1 MTDSPPPSGR
11 PESAKAALFV
21 LFRPV
26 VFTTCAIGL
35 TLGALLLLH
44 RGGPSPG
51 PDPAPQVAETPVILP
66 DPAPPPP
73 PVTEADLKS
82 FNADDFKGFQA
93 GQPPGQANGQAGPQ
107 PQSADSE
114 PPAPDRYQLTLRLEK
129 GDTIEKMLADIDVA
143 DADAKQIASA
153 LQSVLKKRRIAVGEE
168 IELELQTAPGQ
179 PDAPQVLSLSVRPQP
194 EHEYI
199 VKRRDDGSYGGE
211 EKIYRVSPRIVR
223 AQGERHGSLQQ
234 SAIAANVPPQAMLE
248 FIRALTYDVD
258 FQRELKEGQKFTVLL
273 EQQVTSDGKITDPGR
288 LLAGEL
294 HLGKRTVTVIRFRP
308 HNGADQFYNPKGE
321 SVVRSFL
328 RTPMDASHVTSRFG
342 MREHPILGY
351 SAMHTGVDFGAP
363 MGTPILAAGAGRVV
377 MAGYNGGYGLFVKLE
392 HTRDIGTGYGHMS
405 RLGPGIKPGVAV
417 RQGQVIGFVG
427 STGMSTGPHLHY
439 EFYRGGHPVNPLAQK
454 FAMQASLGGKDLTRF
469 QGLARQYLAQFKTAP
484 SATAS
489 KPESTAEPAPKAVRA
504 KRQTANESSQPNI
517 AARSR
522 MVPKKR
528 VDTTLAPSQPAASDG
543 GAASKPV
550 VKHKSKATAH
560 ATHKHKTTKKVAAH
574 HPHKKK
580 AATVRH
586 KKAKPAEI
594 PQVATGN

>member
-1 MTDSPPPSGR
+1 M
-11 PESAKAALFV
+11 
-21 LFRPV
+21 
-26 VFTTCAIGL
+26 
-35 TLGALLLLH
+35 
-44 RGGPSPG
+44 
-51 PDPAPQVAETPVILP
+51 AETPVILP
-66 DPAPPPP
+66 DPDPAPA
-73 PVTEADLKS
+73 VTDA
-82 FNADDFKGFQA
+82 DFKTFSANDFRGFQA
-93 GQPPGQANGQAGPQ
+93 GQPAGQAGQ
-107 PQSADSE
+107 QSQQSTDSE

-129 GDTIEKMLADIDVA
+129 GDTIEKMLADIDVPA
-143 DADAKQIASA
+143 ADAKQIAGA

-168 IELELQTAPGQ
+168 IELELQTLPNQ
-179 PDAPQVLSLSVRPQP
+179 PDAPQLLSLSVRPQP

-199 VKRRDDGSYGGE
+199 VKRHDDGSYGGE

-234 SAIAANVPPQAMLE
+234 SGIAANVPSQAMLE
-248 FIRALTYDVD
+248 FIRALAYDVD

-328 RTPMDASHVTSRFG
+328 RTPMDASHITSRFG

-405 RLGPGIKPGVAV
+405 RLGPGIKPGVTV

-454 FAMQASLGGKDLTRF
+454 FAMQASLSGKDLARF
-469 QGLARQYLAQFKTAP
+469 QGFARQYLTQFKTAP
-484 SATAS
+484 AATAS
-489 KPESTAEPAPKAVRA
+489 KPETTDEPSAPKAR
-504 KRQTANESSQPNI
+504 RQTATESGQPNI

-522 MVPKKR
+522 IVPRKR
-528 VDTTLAPSQPAASDG
+528 TDTAVAPSSPASIDG
-543 GAASKPV
+543 TAVSKPS

-560 ATHKHKTTKKVAAH
+560 KHKTTKKAVAH
-574 HPHKKK
+574 HPHKTKV
-580 AATVRH
+580 ATTKH
-586 KKAKPAEI
+586 KKPRPTAT
-594 PQVATGN
+594 PQVATDN

>member
-11 PESAKAALFV
+11 PGSAKTALFV

-26 VFTTCAIGL
+26 LFTTCAIGL
-35 TLGALLLLH
+35 TLGALVLLH
-44 RGGPSPG
+44 RGSPPSAPPAQMAETPLILPD
-51 PDPAPQVAETPVILP
+51 PDPAPA
-66 DPAPPPP
+66 
-73 PVTEADLKS
+73 VTDA
-82 FNADDFKGFQA
+82 DFKTFSANDFRGFQTGQPVGQA
-93 GQPPGQANGQAGPQ
+93 GQ
-107 PQSADSE
+107 QSQQSTDSE

-129 GDTIEKMLADIDVA
+129 GDTIEKMLADIDVPA
-143 DADAKQIASA
+143 ADAKQIASA

-168 IELELQTAPGQ
+168 IELELQTLPNQ
-179 PDAPQVLSLSVRPQP
+179 PDAPQLLSLSVRPQP

-199 VKRRDDGSYGGE
+199 VKRHDDGSYGGE

-234 SAIAANVPPQAMLE
+234 SGIAANVPSQAMLE
-248 FIRALTYDVD
+248 FIRALAYDVD

-328 RTPMDASHVTSRFG
+328 RTPMDASHITSRFG

-405 RLGPGIKPGVAV
+405 RLGPGIKPGVTV

-454 FAMQASLGGKDLTRF
+454 FAMQASLSGKDLARF
-469 QGLARQYLAQFKTAP
+469 QGFARQYLTQFKTAP
-484 SATAS
+484 AATAS
-489 KPESTAEPAPKAVRA
+489 KPETTDEPPAPKAR
-504 KRQTANESSQPNI
+504 RQTATESGQPNI

-522 MVPKKR
+522 IVPRKR
-528 VDTTLAPSQPAASDG
+528 TDTAVAPSSPTSTGDTAV
-543 GAASKPV
+543 SKPS

-560 ATHKHKTTKKVAAH
+560 KHKTTKKAVAH
-574 HPHKKK
+574 YPHKTKV
-580 AATVRH
+580 ATIKH
-586 KKAKPAEI
+586 KKPRPTAT
-594 PQVATGN
+594 PQVATDN

>member
-11 PESAKAALFV
+11 PESARTALFV
-21 LFRPV
+21 LLRPV
-26 VFTTCAIGL
+26 VFTIGAIGL
-35 TLGALLLLH
+35 TLGALVLLH
-44 RGGPSPG
+44 KGSPSP
-51 PDPAPQVAETPVILP
+51 PAQVAETPVVLP
-66 DPAPPPP
+66 DPDPLPP
-73 PVTEADLKS
+73 PVTEADLRS
-82 FNADDFKGFQA
+82 FNANDFKGFQA
-93 GQPPGQANGQAGPQ
+93 GQPPGQATGGQQ
-107 PQSADSE
+107 PRQSADSE

-223 AQGERHGSLQQ
+223 AQGERHGSLQE

-273 EQQVTSDGKITDPGR
+273 EQQVTSDGKITHPGR

-308 HNGADQFYNPKGE
+308 HNGADQFYNPRGE

-454 FAMQASLGGKDLTRF
+454 FAMQASLGGKDLARF
-469 QGLARQYLAQFKTAP
+469 QGLARQYLTQFKTAP
-484 SATAS
+484 AATAS
-489 KPESTAEPAPKAVRA
+489 KPEGTGEPPAPKAGRA

-522 MVPKKR
+522 LIPKKHI
-528 VDTTLAPSQPAASDG
+528 DTTVASNQTVPSDTAV
-543 GAASKPV
+543 SKPA

-574 HPHKKK
+574 HPHKTKV
-580 AATVRH
+580 AATSH
-586 KKAKPAEI
+586 KKPKPAAT
-594 PQVATGN
+594 PQPSTGN

>member
-11 PESAKAALFV
+11 PESAKVALFV
-21 LFRPV
+21 LLRPV
-26 VFTTCAIGL
+26 VFAVGAIGL

-44 RGGPSPG
+44 RGSP
-51 PDPAPQVAETPVILP
+51 PPPPASQMAETPVFMP
-66 DPAPPPP
+66 DPGPPPP
-73 PVTEADLKS
+73 AVTDADFKS
-82 FNADDFKGFQA
+82 FTANDFKGFQA
-93 GQPPGQANGQAGPQ
+93 GPPPGQPGQPTQQ
-107 PQSADSE
+107 PEE
-114 PPAPDRYQLTLRLEK
+114 PPAPDHYQLTLRLEK
-129 GDTIEKMLADIDVA
+129 GDTIEKMLVDIDVPE
-143 DADAKQIASA
+143 ADAKQIATA
-153 LQSVLKKRRIAVGEE
+153 LQAVLKKRRIAVGEE
-168 IELELQTAPGQ
+168 IDLELQTVPGQ

-199 VKRRDDGSYGGE
+199 VKRHDDGSYGGE
-211 EKIYRVSPRIVR
+211 DKIYRVSPRIVR
-223 AQGERHGSLQQ
+223 AEGERHGSLQQ
-234 SAIAANVPPQAMLE
+234 SAIAANIPPQAMIE
-248 FIRALTYDVD
+248 FIRALAYDVD

-273 EQQVTSDGKITDPGR
+273 EQLVTSDGKITHPGR

-294 HLGKRTVTVIRFRP
+294 HLAKRTVAVIRFRP

-377 MAGYNGGYGLFVKLE
+377 MASYNGGYGLFVKLE

-454 FAMQASLGGKDLTRF
+454 FAMQASLGGKDLARF
-469 QGLARQYLAQFKTAP
+469 RGFTHQYLTQFRTAP
-484 SATAS
+484 TVAAS
-489 KPESTAEPAPKAVRA
+489 KPDKTAEPPAPRAVPAR
-504 KRQTANESSQPNI
+504 RQTANESVQPNI

-522 MVPKKR
+522 SIPKKYAAG
-528 VDTTLAPSQPAASDG
+528 DASAADKPAIQH
-543 GAASKPV
+543 KPKV
-550 VKHKSKATAH
+550 IATQRAMANKAIGT
-560 ATHKHKTTKKVAAH
+560 
-574 HPHKKK
+574 PKKK
-580 AATVRH
+580 NS
-586 KKAKPAEI
+586 
-594 PQVATGN
+594 VASHQKGPKTSRTRQLASGN